1 MWATTPVSPIMID
14 INEHLPA
21 PRPVIFDIDGT
32 LVDSNDAHAHAWVDS
47 LAEAGHRVDFERV
60 RPLIG
65 MGGDKVLPTLV
76 GIEEESPEGK
86 RLAKRRGEIFRERY
100 FPAVQGLPGS
110 QELVSHLVREQ
121 HPIAVASSARKEEL
135 EGLLRCAGVER
146 LIKRRTSS
154 SDAGASKPDPDVIH
168 AALEEMGCAASEAI
182 MVGDTP
188 YDIEA
193 ATRAGVETIAFR
205 SGGWKDADLSGAVAI
220 YDGPPHL
227 RREYGRSP
235 LLRHPVKK

>member
-1 MWATTPVSPIMID
+1 MID
-14 INEHLPA
+14 INQHLPA

-47 LAEAGHRVDFERV
+47 LAEAGHDVEFERV

-65 MGGDKVLPTLV
+65 MGGDKVLPELV
-76 GIEEESPEGK
+76 GLDENSPEGK

-110 QELVSHLVREQ
+110 QELVSHLVSQ
-121 HPIAVASSARKEEL
+121 GHPIAVASSARKEEL

-146 LIKRRTSS
+146 LITLRTSS
-154 SDAGASKPDPDVIH
+154 GDADQSKPDPDVIQ
-168 AALEEMGCAASEAI
+168 AALNLGCAASEAI

-193 ATRAGVETIAFR
+193 AVRAGVETIAFR
-205 SGGWKDADLSGAVAI
+205 SGGWPDENLRGAVAI
-220 YDGPPHL
+220 YDGPAHL
-227 RREYGRSP
+227 RREYERSP
-235 LLRHPVKK
+235 LLRHKGSKAQG